1 MKIENAP
8 FEVQILGT
16 GSTGN
21 AVLIDDCILLDCG
34 LGVKKLMPYLTNVRH
49 LFITHRHGDHLN
61 LAVLK
66 NIAKKISPSIIRHG
80 LHVNSDCY
88 QLICDKE
95 PELAEMI
102 ETERLTT
109 SSYLEFEVK
118 GTKYEVTTYPLYHD
132 VENQGFVIKKNGK
145 TLIHATDTSTMRDA
159 PKGQYDIILV
169 EGNYDESKLIEY
181 LQSDDRETR
190 YRAARNLRHLSIQAH
205 ENFVKSHSHS
215 ETISVMLHESYD
227 FGLGMTDD
235 LKSEI
240 SKIYE

>member
-1 MKIENAP
+1 MRIENAP
-8 FEVQILGT
+8 FDVQILGT

-49 LFITHRHGDHLN
+49 LFITHRHSDHLSI
-61 LAVLK
+61 AILK

-88 QLICDKE
+88 NFINKNA
-95 PELAEMI
+95 PEIAELI
-102 ETERLTT
+102 ETERLTG
-109 SSYLEFEVK
+109 SSHLEFEAR
-118 GTKYEVTTYPLYHD
+118 GTKYEVDTYPLYHD
-132 VENQGFVIKKNGK
+132 VENQGFVIRKNGK
-145 TLIHATDTSTMRDA
+145 TLIHATDTSTMQDA
-159 PKGQYDIILV
+159 PKGQYDMILV

-181 LQSDDRETR
+181 LNSDDRETR

-205 ENFVKSHSHS
+205 ENFVKAHSHAD
-215 ETISVMLHESYD
+215 TISVMLHESYD

-235 LKSEI
+235 LKSQTL
-240 SKIYE
+240 